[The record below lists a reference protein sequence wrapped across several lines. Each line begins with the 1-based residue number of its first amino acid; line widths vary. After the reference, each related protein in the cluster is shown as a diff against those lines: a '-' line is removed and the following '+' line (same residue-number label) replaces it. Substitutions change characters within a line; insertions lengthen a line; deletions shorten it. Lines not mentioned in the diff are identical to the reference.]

1 MEVKETKELLKGLL
15 KLSALLGESFKDGVQ
30 AQDLAV
36 IFAKIQS
43 DEVLKATLIAAYND
57 ANLVQ
62 DELKDLS
69 LIEGL
74 ELVKIVIEE
83 APALIKAVIDDFSNL
98 FGIPAWFTIGILA
111 IIIIAVLGAIF
122 YAITGRIW

>member
-15 KLSALLGESFKDGVQ
+15 KLAALMAESFKDGVQ

-36 IFAKIQS
+36 IFAKIQG
-43 DEVLKATLIAAYND
+43 DEALKSALIAAYND

-62 DELKDLS
+62 AELKDLS

-74 ELVKIVIEE
+74 DLVKVIIEE
-83 APALIKAVIDDFSNL
+83 APALIKAVSK
-98 FGIPAWFTIGILA
+98 A
-111 IIIIAVLGAIF
+111 
-122 YAITGRIW
+122 